1 MLMNNRLFVG
11 NLAFH
16 VTEDGLRRTFADFG
30 SVAEVTLVLDRETG
44 RSRGFAFVSMST
56 DDEANN
62 AIQSLNGSD
71 MDGRS
76 LKVNFA
82 EERKPRSGGFGGG
95 GGGDRGKP
103 RRGGG
108 DRW

>member
-95 GGGDRGKP
+95 GGDRGKP

>member
-1 MLMNNRLFVG
+1 MNNRLFVG

-16 VTEDGLRRTFADFG
+16 VTEDGLRRTFSSFG
-30 SVAEVTLVLDRETG
+30 SVGEVTLVLDRETG
-44 RSRGFAFVSMST
+44 RSRGFGFVSMSN
-56 DDEANN
+56 DQEAST
-62 AIQSLNGSD
+62 AIQSLDGSD
-71 MDGRS
+71 LDGRA

-82 EERKPRSGGFGGG
+82 EERKPRAGGF

-103 RRGGG
+103 RRGG